1 MSHTL
6 LKATLQELIH
16 TCTHILRH
24 THFDPST
31 PCPCAHP
38 ALPQQSRRQI
48 TVGPAVASPN
58 RPSSGADPS
67 EPRHSDVKISWQHL
81 KRHQGKGDRQPR
93 ALLFISNGTP
103 TQTRERGYLSHIHGG
118 WGGGALLWPRTH
130 IKSCKNIF
138 LAEHGPIM
146 KTWLFIFFV
155 KCLLPTCTRRA
166 KNDN

>member
-1 MSHTL
+1 MPFLEMSL
-6 LKATLQELIH
+6 LCGLRLTIFLKPLYKSTYTHMHAD
-16 TCTHILRH
+16 THI
-24 THFDPST
+24 HFDLST

-103 TQTRERGYLSHIHGG
+103 TQTQEGGYLSHIYRG
-118 WGGGALLWPRTH
+118 
-130 IKSCKNIF
+130 
-138 LAEHGPIM
+138 
-146 KTWLFIFFV
+146 
-155 KCLLPTCTRRA
+155 
-166 KNDN
+166 